1 MAEKRQE
8 SGFTVTD
15 RRLFTEDGELRQEV
29 REEARTA
36 QGREPPVAAGSRE
49 RDAAC
54 AIDSSSAGPE
64 VPPMPTAAEQ
74 QAQADAYRKSSDAL
88 DSRVELSGHSA
99 KEFEMTFERF
109 MASLYMTAML
119 QLGLMHQQGEQP
131 RMDIIGARQTIDT
144 LALLAEKT
152 KGNLTSTEEN
162 FLQNSLYEVR
172 MAYVEVTNA
181 LSRPPQPG
189 AATGTRGVI
198 AGMRFH
204 QLQHESASMKATLT
218 VLGSGTSMGVPT
230 LGCDCAV
237 CHSSDPHDRR
247 TRPSIMLEY
256 AGKVVLI
263 DTTPDFY
270 AQAIRERITRVDAV
284 FYTHTH
290 ADHILGIDDLRPLS
304 YCHKPDEAAALCAS
318 GCGRFPAQNVQL
330 HF

>member
-29 REEARTA
+29 REEPEAPKAAAPAAAT
-36 QGREPPVAAGSRE
+36 PPAVPVIGAEGAA
-49 RDAAC
+49 
-54 AIDSSSAGPE
+54 PE

-74 QAQADAYRKSSDAL
+74 KAQADAYRESSDAL

-109 MASLYMTAML
+109 MASLYMTAMM

-131 RMDIIGARQTIDT
+131 HMDMIGARQSIDT

-189 AATGTRGVI
+189 AATGTG
-198 AGMRFH
+198 
-204 QLQHESASMKATLT
+204 
-218 VLGSGTSMGVPT
+218 
-230 LGCDCAV
+230 
-237 CHSSDPHDRR
+237 
-247 TRPSIMLEY
+247 
-256 AGKVVLI
+256 
-263 DTTPDFY
+263 
-270 AQAIRERITRVDAV
+270 
-284 FYTHTH
+284 
-290 ADHILGIDDLRPLS
+290 
-304 YCHKPDEAAALCAS
+304 
-318 GCGRFPAQNVQL
+318 GR
-330 HF
+330 

>member
-15 RRLFTEDGELRQEV
+15 RRLFTEDGERRQDV
-29 REEARTA
+29 REESEAPKA
-36 QGREPPVAAGSRE
+36 AAPVAQKPEAVPAANSPAGS
-49 RDAAC
+49 
-54 AIDSSSAGPE
+54 E
-64 VPPMPTAAEQ
+64 VPPMPTAEEQ

-88 DSRVELSGHSA
+88 DSSVDLSGRDA

-109 MASLYMTAML
+109 LASLYMTAML

-189 AATGTRGVI
+189 AATGT
-198 AGMRFH
+198 
-204 QLQHESASMKATLT
+204 T
-218 VLGSGTSMGVPT
+218 
-230 LGCDCAV
+230 
-237 CHSSDPHDRR
+237 
-247 TRPSIMLEY
+247 
-256 AGKVVLI
+256 
-263 DTTPDFY
+263 
-270 AQAIRERITRVDAV
+270 
-284 FYTHTH
+284 
-290 ADHILGIDDLRPLS
+290 
-304 YCHKPDEAAALCAS
+304 
-318 GCGRFPAQNVQL
+318 GR
-330 HF
+330 